1 MRLGHV
7 ATCAALAATMLT
19 AACGSESAAPAVV
32 DAKQAPKPK
41 PISQVD
47 PQAYKADPSTAMREV
62 PEAMRRDVQSAIVC
76 RVNRQKSEGTVT
88 PLDADVI
95 RRINEAIKAGTS
107 VDDACRL

>member
-1 MRLGHV
+1 MRLGQI

-19 AACGSESAAPAVV
+19 AACGSEPESAPVA
-32 DAKQAPKPK
+32 DARQAPKPK
-41 PISQVD
+41 PLSQVD

-76 RVNRQKSEGTVT
+76 RVNRQRSEGAVA
-88 PLDADVI
+88 PLDA
-95 RRINEAIKAGTS
+95 EAIRKITESIQSGTS